1 MARHPKAPSLRIAD
15 GTHRKGVHGP
25 KEAYGAETVLTE
37 LPKPPAKKRAEF
49 VRRWKQYGEQMLS
62 VGVLTARDLPAL
74 EQLCDAHQDE
84 FDARQDIQTNG
95 QYFPTMG
102 GGIARHS
109 GFVTMEKARAFI
121 QQAQMNLG
129 FSPMGRAKVPPAVG
143 NAKSS
148 KVQGMN
154 RKV

>member
-1 MARHPKAPSLRIAD
+1 MPRHPKAPSLRIAD

-37 LPKPPAKKRAEF
+37 LPRAPAKKKAEF
-49 VRRWKQYGEQMLS
+49 TRRWKQYAGELLA

-74 EQLCDAHQDE
+74 EALCDAHQDE
-84 FDARQDIQTNG
+84 ADARADIQKNG
-95 QYFPTMG
+95 DYFPTMSG
-102 GGIARHS
+102 MARHP

-129 FSPMGRAKVPPAVG
+129 FSPMGRAKVPPALG
-143 NAKSS
+143 NTKSS

-154 RKV
+154 RKI